1 METKDNHWVD
11 YNSWKMEKEF
21 MYKYS
26 VEDIQKLLDEM
37 LEQDKLPQFYKI
49 SDNLYQ
55 YKYGKTSYIGTLE
68 FFELADKEVRE
79 NIKKYGRLQ

>member
-1 METKDNHWVD
+1 METKDNHFD
-11 YNSWKMEKEF
+11 RFSWK
-21 MYKYS
+21 

-68 FFELADKEVRE
+68 FFELLDKEVRE
-79 NIKKYGRLQ
+79 NIKKYGRFREIDQKQ